1 MYRHIS
7 SMKCK
12 LQLYKCNVVLL
23 LIVEEK
29 ITLPE
34 LFFPGCTFAESDR
47 SIDNRRFFYYAV
59 EYLWD

>member
-29 ITLPE
+29 ITPSEKKIAILLLTF
-34 LFFPGCTFAESDR
+34 LFEVILHTVH
-47 SIDNRRFFYYAV
+47 N
-59 EYLWD
+59 